1 MEHLTADLAV
11 KEASEA
17 DTVEPGLCFLR
28 AVFVQ
33 LHAVG
38 VAVVAVG
45 KLPKRL
51 AAAAA
56 GVEQIRRN
64 TLRELDTA
72 QDERDILRVCRIV
85 AHADMIHQPPD
96 HRRVDGV
103 RLRKCFC
110 KAGQDFINGFV
121 RSGHKIKV
129 AQPCLKLPGF

>member
-1 MEHLTADLAV
+1 MKRLSADLAV
-11 KEASEA
+11 KEAAEA
-17 DTVEPGLCFLR
+17 DAVKSCLRFLR

-38 VAVVAVG
+38 VAVVAIG

-56 GVEQIRRN
+56 GVEQIGRH
-64 TLRELDTA
+64 TLRKLDTA
-72 QDERDILRVCRIV
+72 QDVRDILRVCRIV

-103 RLRKCFC
+103 RLRQRLC
-110 KAGQDFINGFV
+110 KAGQDFIHRFV
-121 RSGHKIKV
+121 RSGHEIK
-129 AQPCLKLPGF
+129 AEQSRLKLPGF